1 MLNLTKQE
9 LDEYLNSKEG
19 FVVRNISSEDLEVIR
34 NIVNLHWKKV
44 LLTNYPKKFN
54 NSELV
59 QIYDYHKIS
68 DQIDHKKLWPMK
80 NRILSLDDYKI
91 ILSTNLFKN
100 IRGIYADAEISDEN
114 NIGHGEI
121 YWRIV
126 RPKSPKDI
134 GSVHA
139 DKWFWDIN
147 DDYTPPNS
155 RRIKFWISLW
165 CEGNNGLGV
174 IPNTQKSKYDF
185 DYKFKDGENKPIFL
199 PEKNNLELFKINSK
213 PGTLVVFH
221 DNLLHGGCLNESD
234 LTRVSIEFTIFTKKI
249 N

>member
-9 LDEYLNSKEG
+9 LDENLNFKEG
-19 FVVRNISSEDLEVIR
+19 FVVSYISSEDLELIR
-34 NIVNLHWKKV
+34 TIVNLHWKKV
-44 LLTNYPKKFN
+44 LLSNYPKKFN
-54 NSELV
+54 NPEHL
-59 QIYDYHKIS
+59 QIYDYQKIS
-68 DQIDHKKLWPMK
+68 DQIDHKKLWPLK
-80 NRILSLDDYKI
+80 NRILPFNDYKK
-91 ILSTNLFKN
+91 ILSTSLFNN
-100 IRGIYADAEISDEN
+100 IKSIYSDAEVSDEN

-126 RPKSPKDI
+126 RPKSPKDV

-139 DKWFWDIN
+139 DRWFWEIN
-147 DDYTPPNS
+147 NNYSPPNS
-155 RRIKFWISLW
+155 RRIKFWVSLW

-174 IPNTQKSKYDF
+174 IPNTQKLKYNF
-185 DYKFKDGENKPIFL
+185 DYEFRDGQNKPIFL
-199 PEKNNLELFKINSK
+199 PEKNNLKLLKLNSR

>member
-9 LDEYLNSKEG
+9 LDENLNFKEG
-19 FVVRNISSEDLEVIR
+19 FVIRYISSKDLKIIR
-34 NIVNLHWKKV
+34 TIVNSHWKKV
-44 LLTNYPKKFN
+44 LVSNYPKNFN
-54 NSELV
+54 STEFPE
-59 QIYDYHKIS
+59 IYDYHKIS
-68 DQIDHKKLWPMK
+68 DQINHKKLWPMK
-80 NRILSLDDYKI
+80 NRILSLSDYKK
-91 ILSTNLFKN
+91 ILSTDLFNTIKS
-100 IRGIYADAEISDEN
+100 IYTDAKVSDEN

-126 RPKSPKDI
+126 RPKSPKDV

-147 DDYTPPNS
+147 NDYTPPNS
-155 RRIKFWISLW
+155 RRIKFWLSLW

-174 IPNTQKSKYDF
+174 IPNTQKSKYNF
-185 DYKFKDGENKPIFL
+185 KYEFKDGENKPIFL
-199 PEKNNLELFKINSK
+199 PEENNLKLFKINSK
-213 PGTLVVFH
+213 PGTLVIFH
-221 DNLLHGGCLNESD
+221 DNLLHGGCLNESG